1 MKTFRAFPPRRSRL
15 LTGILLMLAVL
26 VLAACG
32 GGPGDSW
39 EGISTSHD
47 MYVPYVCNNDRIVAL
62 NPASGATL
70 WSYTDEAKARFY
82 AVPVVS
88 DGVVYIGDYQ
98 GNLHAISAEG
108 EQLWVYK
115 PERKKLV
122 GPLSP
127 TPTDRV
133 IGGVAVD
140 SDKVFFGLG
149 SRNIVAVS
157 RSSAD
162 EVWTFE
168 TDHGVWAT
176 PLYIPATESTP
187 ATVYTV
193 SLDHHLYAL
202 DAETGDL
209 LWEKDLGGAAPGKL
223 VYDKTLNRFYVGTFA
238 SELLAIDLATHEIV
252 DRYETDDWIWGSPA
266 FEEEAD
272 MLYVSDLGGHLY
284 AVRVT
289 DAGFEP
295 VWDKS
300 IGEGAIRAT
309 PLLSD
314 GLVIV
319 GSKDKH
325 VYAVK
330 KEDGSPVWDK
340 KTEGEVLTELVL
352 VPGDEEASSDVVVVG
367 TTDVERLIMAYQV
380 DSGDEAWHYSGK
392 D

>member
-1 MKTFRAFPPRRSRL
+1 MKTSRAFPRRSRL
-15 LTGILLMLAVL
+15 LTSALLMLVVL

-32 GGPGDSW
+32 GRPGDSW
-39 EGISTSHD
+39 AGITTNSDTGD
-47 MYVPYVCNNDRIVAL
+47 VIYVSYNQKIVAL
-62 NPASGATL
+62 DPASGATL
-70 WSYTDEAKARFY
+70 WSYTDENKAKFY
-82 AVPVVS
+82 AVPVVNG
-88 DGVVYIGDYQ
+88 DVLYVGDYQ
-98 GNLHAISAEG
+98 GNLHAISTEG
-108 EQLWVYK
+108 DPLWVYK

-133 IGGVAVD
+133 IGGVAVN

-176 PLYIPATESTP
+176 PLYLSATETTP

-209 LWEKDLGGAAPGKL
+209 LWEMDLGGAAPGNL
-223 VYDKTLNRFYVGTFA
+223 VYDEARNRFYVGTFA

-266 FEEEAD
+266 FEAEED

-284 AVRVT
+284 AVGVT

-309 PLLSD
+309 PLLTD
-314 GLVIV
+314 DLVIV

-330 KEDGSPVWDK
+330 KEDGSPAWDT
-340 KTEGEVLTELVL
+340 KTKGEVLTELVL
-352 VPGDEEASSDVVVVG
+352 VPGGDENPSDVVVVG
-367 TTDVERLIMAYQV
+367 TTDAERLIMAYQV
-380 DSGDEAWHYSGK
+380 DTGEEAWHYSGK

>member
-1 MKTFRAFPPRRSRL
+1 
-15 LTGILLMLAVL
+15 MLAVL